1 MIAAYAQV
9 MRALFLLTLSLTA
22 CAPAFQEMDPGEKRA
37 GELTLLG
44 CGASTVTTSGVIKAM
59 DEPPVGPGNDE
70 VKPTPVRVCLKLT
83 NRGSQPAKVDRSH
96 VLLDTPHGKLSWVQ
110 DKDDEVFVV
119 PAGESKT
126 FAVDFETTMLLK
138 GEDVKVRVSDA
149 ITIGG
154 RASGLPPI
162 TLRRR

>member
-1 MIAAYAQV
+1 
-9 MRALFLLTLSLTA
+9 
-22 CAPAFQEMDPGEKRA
+22 
-37 GELTLLG
+37 
-44 CGASTVTTSGVIKAM
+44 
-59 DEPPVGPGNDE
+59 
-70 VKPTPVRVCLKLT
+70 VRVCLKLT
-83 NRGSQPAKVDRSH
+83 NRSSQPAKVDRSH